1 MLNVVPV
8 KVKGGVSE
16 GVRGSFGRGDVCS
29 VTSGF
34 GDVVEVGG
42 RMWGSHPPRFVPC
55 STLIVFVYMLARVSV
70 TELLAS
76 ETATFTERS
85 AHT

>member
-1 MLNVVPV
+1 MIVLMLNVVPV

-29 VTSGF
+29 VISGF
-34 GDVVEVGG
+34 GDVVEVRG

-55 STLIVFVYMLARVSV
+55 VCIYAAGCWCLK
-70 TELLAS
+70 
-76 ETATFTERS
+76 
-85 AHT
+85 